1 MPVGTLLADMTDSPA
16 EELDDIEPD
25 LADASDEGREIV
37 DQIRDSDEGALRAVV
52 RYRGDGHDIVY
63 LREDIEAQFSDAERD
78 ERVETLVM
86 KGLGDPAEEGA
97 LFDFGGLDATVRWY
111 DAVVVAHFPVRE
123 WSGLVFTF
131 DRESESLADLVDE
144 YF

>member
-1 MPVGTLLADMTDSPA
+1 MSVAVVPADMTDSPA
-16 EELDDIEPD
+16 EELDDIEPE
-25 LADASDEGREIV
+25 LEDASDEGREIV
-37 DQIRDSDEGALRAVV
+37 DQIRESDEGALRVAV
-52 RYRGDGHDIVY
+52 RYGGDDHEVVY
-63 LREDIEAQFSDAERD
+63 LREDIAAQFSDAELD

-86 KGLGDPAEEGA
+86 KGLGDPTEEGV
-97 LFDFGGLDATVRWY
+97 LFDFGSLDATVRWY

-131 DRESESLADLVDE
+131 DRESDSLGDLVDE

>member
-1 MPVGTLLADMTDSPA
+1 MSVAVLRADMTDSPA
-16 EELDDIEPD
+16 EELDDIESE
-25 LADASDEGREIV
+25 LADVSDEGREIV
-37 DQIRDSDEGALRAVV
+37 DQIRESDEGALRVAV
-52 RYRGDGHDIVY
+52 RYGGDDHEIVY
-63 LREDIEAQFSDAERD
+63 LREDIAAQFSAAELD

-86 KGLGDPAEEGA
+86 KGLGDPAQEGA
-97 LFDFGGLDATVRWY
+97 LFDFGALDATVRWY

-131 DRESESLADLVDE
+131 DRDSESLGDIVDE

>member
-97 LFDFGGLDATVRWY
+97 LFDFGTLDATVRWY
-111 DAVVVAHFPVRE
+111 NSVVVAYFPVRE
-123 WSGLVFTF
+123 WSGLIFTF
-131 DRESESLADLVDE
+131 DRESESLSDIVDE